1 MLRIPALLATLEP
14 KAVGSPPE
22 VRCRGDHI
30 GARLQI
36 KRRHSDLGKA
46 ELVGTIEAASVGKLI
61 GRIVVLAI
69 AIAAMFATE
78 VMTREVSAYA
88 LRLMVGGFVAF
99 LIWRGLEILFDL
111 DRD

>member
-1 MLRIPALLATLEP
+1 MPGNETAYRF
-14 KAVGSPPE
+14 
-22 VRCRGDHI
+22 
-30 GARLQI
+30 
-36 KRRHSDLGKA
+36 
-46 ELVGTIEAASVGKLI
+46 SVGKLI